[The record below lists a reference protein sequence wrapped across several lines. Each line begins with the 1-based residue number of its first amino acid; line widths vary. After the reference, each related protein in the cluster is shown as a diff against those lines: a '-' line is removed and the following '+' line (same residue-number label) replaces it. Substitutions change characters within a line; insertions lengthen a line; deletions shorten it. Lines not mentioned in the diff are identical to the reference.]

1 MLKETV
7 DIIGLYSDSLPYDH
21 PASQDNKEISSKLW
35 IKDMG
40 NICSFIP
47 WHRSFY
53 RNLPHEYLAMLPFP
67 SQNTP
72 RSSTIAPTRVCL
84 NREPGLT

>member
-47 WHRSFY
+47 
-53 RNLPHEYLAMLPFP
+53 
-67 SQNTP
+67 
-72 RSSTIAPTRVCL
+72 
-84 NREPGLT
+84 